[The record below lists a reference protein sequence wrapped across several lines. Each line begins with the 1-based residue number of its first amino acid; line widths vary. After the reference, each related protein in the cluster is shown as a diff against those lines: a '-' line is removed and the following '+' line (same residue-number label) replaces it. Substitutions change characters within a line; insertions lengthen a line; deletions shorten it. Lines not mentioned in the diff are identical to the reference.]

1 MKNKTL
7 FIYSILFNGI
17 GAIFLIKSTK
27 SNFKFDIDKTMK
39 SSDMIEDSISY
50 IQFLSNVQ
58 EQKAK
63 FSNTNE
69 AKKLLFEIYNT
80 SIPKYWIGTK
90 WDFNGT
96 TRKPNKGTIACGYFV
111 TNILADLG
119 FKIERV
125 KLAQDVSSKMINV
138 LCVNVK
144 RFGDFNKLK
153 EYIKNQPN
161 YSVFIIGLDYHTGY
175 VLKADDKIYFLHSNY
190 IDKEGVVKEEIDN
203 SRALRSSKS
212 YMIGYLSENNELI
225 SNWMK

>member
-1 MKNKTL
+1 M
-7 FIYSILFNGI
+7 
-17 GAIFLIKSTK
+17 FLIENSKK
-27 SNFKFDIDKTMK
+27 ELNLEIDKTMK
-39 SSDMIEDSISY
+39 SSVMFEDSIPY
-50 IQFLSNVQ
+50 TDFLNEVKN
-58 EQKAK
+58 EKTK
-63 FSNTNE
+63 FLNTNE
-69 AKKLLFEIYNT
+69 AKKFLFEIYNE
-80 SIPKYWIGTK
+80 SIPKYWLGTK

-96 TRKPNKGTIACGYFV
+96 TRKPNEGTIACGYFV

-125 KLAQDVSSKMINV
+125 KLAQDVSSRMINE

-161 YSVFIIGLDYHTGY
+161 NSVFIIGLDYHTGY

-190 IDKEGVVKEEIDN
+190 IDNEGVVKEEIDD

-212 YMIGYLSENNELI
+212 FMIGNLSENNNLI
-225 SNWMK
+225 SNWIK